1 MQYNHAI
8 SYYKKFCLGIGY
20 EPISDSSCWRILKEI
35 NPSQRKALAGL
46 DDITAGGMNGFT
58 TLSKM
63 RNE

>member
-1 MQYNHAI
+1 MNQ
-8 SYYKKFCLGIGY
+8 SQ
-20 EPISDSSCWRILKEI
+20 PISSCWRILKEI

-63 RNE
+63 RQ